1 MDRNSHVV
9 LDFYKSEYEES
20 LRKFNLPAEQAM
32 FTALPIDKMEEANN
46 TIGQYPIV
54 ILSNQIPVGFFILHS
69 SHRVKDYTNNPKA
82 LLLTALSINHSQQGK
97 GYAKTGMDLL
107 PKFTREFFSDFN
119 EIILAVN
126 KKNIAAQ
133 KLYEKVG
140 YRDTGERRVGAIGE
154 QIILNY
160 QL

>member
-1 MDRNSHVV
+1 MDKSNHVV
-9 LDFYKSEYEES
+9 LDFYKSEYEET
-20 LRKFNLPAEQAM
+20 LRKFNLPEEQAM
-32 FTALPIDKMEEANN
+32 FTALPVDKMEEANN
-46 TIGQYPIV
+46 TVDQYPIV

-69 SHRVKDYTNNPKA
+69 SQRVKDYTTNPKA

-97 GYAKTGMDLL
+97 GYAKTGMDKL
-107 PKFTREFFSDFN
+107 PEFIREFFLDIN
-119 EIILAVN
+119 EITLVVN

-140 YRDTGERRVGAIGE
+140 YRDTGERRIGAIGE
-154 QIILNY
+154 QLILTY